1 MSNDVRQYVECLQ
14 QCRADPVRGII
25 AAAALGRNAD
35 LVREDLI
42 RPAQMT
48 LGLGEVDD
56 ALKVLTS
63 TLSNMDVSSQQRAA
77 AAWALGQI
85 GGLEPARELLSR
97 LEGLFVQH
105 EAMVLGSAGQ
115 SSQEE
120 ARDVCATLVQA
131 LTQALDEV
139 TACNLNR
146 FDLQRLRILC
156 SALLDHLS
164 GETDPDLSTALAM
177 SLGKLAWRV
186 KTGILRDVL
195 HELLHAPEPIA
206 TLATIGVLT
215 ELIPGEQQDKVLDYL
230 YDVKSNAAVDDAF
243 GELESECG
251 RLYCPDERDRLLQLT
266 VQSWYAVRVTWAA
279 GEHMWKE
286 IARIIL

>member
-1 MSNDVRQYVECLQ
+1 MSNDVGRYIERLRQRRE
-14 QCRADPVRGII
+14 APVQGII
-25 AAAALGRNAD
+25 AATALGRQAN
-35 LVREDLI
+35 LLREKLI
-42 RPAQMT
+42 RPAPMT
-48 LGLGEVDD
+48 LGVGEADD
-56 ALKVLTS
+56 ALKLLTC
-63 TLSNMDVSSQQRAA
+63 TFNDMDVSSQQRAA

-85 GGLEPARELLSR
+85 GGIEPARQLINR
-97 LEGLFVQH
+97 LEGLFVQR
-105 EAMVLGSAGQ
+105 EAAVLGLSGQ
-115 SSQEE
+115 GSQEE

-131 LTQALDEV
+131 LTRALDEAAV
-139 TACNLNR
+139 RTLDR

-156 SALLDHLS
+156 NALLDHLPK
-164 GETDPDLSTALAM
+164 ETDPDLSTALAM

-215 ELIPGEQQDKVLDYL
+215 ELIPDEQQDKVLDYL
-230 YDVKSNAAVDDAF
+230 YDMKSNATVDDAF

-251 RLYCPDERDRLLQLT
+251 RLYRPDERGRLLQLT
-266 VQSWYAVRVTWAA
+266 VQSWYTERVTKAA

-286 IARIIL
+286 IAQSIL